1 MAEAKI
7 QFTPAQNAAIHWN
20 GGNLLLSA
28 AAGSGKTR
36 VLVER
41 VAGLI
46 TDPDH
51 PVDADSLLIMTF
63 TNAAAAKLRAD
74 ITKRLAAEIRQHPQD
89 VRLRRQQMRLQR
101 ASIGTVDAFCLH
113 FVQQNFSAL
122 DVPPDFT
129 IADDATLVRLQQE
142 TLSTV
147 LEQAYTDPDFCA
159 FADLYDRGRTDDTT
173 GRAVQELYHFTQAL
187 PHPAQALQRFVE
199 MWQSDAP
206 PEKTQWG
213 QAVLRETSARIK
225 GVLRLLRTA
234 QKIAA
239 KDPAADKALTAV
251 LMDDEDRM
259 LLVLDRLD
267 HGAWDTVPE
276 ALDNADNWRRAGR
289 VPGGIASNIAAMS
302 ANMLRDRAK
311 KHIAT
316 LRTDF
321 LLCPAADYQAD
332 RRRAA
337 PLVAAL
343 VRAVEQYR
351 RTLLEAKLAEKV
363 LDYADL
369 EHMTLELLLTPEY
382 ERTSLCRTVSARYS
396 AVLVDEYQD
405 TNALQDAIYF
415 ALAAPDASNLFF
427 VGDIKQSIYRF
438 RQADPSV
445 FVGKQTAWQP
455 YPADAP
461 VPYPEPATIALDA
474 NFRSAPDV
482 IRGINYFFET
492 FFSRRLGGIDYGDGQ
507 RLVVGRKDETYP
519 CQYDDFCIL
528 LRGRSDFA
536 LYEAALTALD
546 IPVYADVAADLLD
559 APHVRPFAA
568 LLRVL
573 DNPAQDVELSSV
585 LLSPLYPYT
594 PDDLVQLRA
603 AVRGGNLYAAVLH
616 GSDPRFAPFLQDM
629 EVYRELARTLTVGQL
644 IEELFARTG
653 YLAAVGAMPDGARC
667 RDDLLAF
674 AAWAANAGARGL
686 SALVRAM
693 DAAKAGSGV
702 QAPSIG
708 QSRPGCVSIMTV
720 HRSKGLE
727 FPVVFVANTSHKF
740 NQSDA
745 IYPVLYH
752 KELGIGLMLRAGSSA
767 SRYKTLPYTA
777 VAQTIKRETLSEEMR
792 ILYVAL
798 TRAQDVL
805 IITVPLKRP
814 ESELK
819 NPAMFASAEAT
830 DAEAMLGAQNWAL
843 WLLTAAM
850 LHPASEELWKY
861 SELLPHHIPT
871 EAPLNIRL
879 LDPPPA
885 VQAAE
890 PEAPALPDDALTERL
905 LEAFTW
911 QSPNKALETIPV
923 KVSVSAVTHTKQELT
938 LRRPAFLQKSGMT
951 GAERG
956 TAIHAF
962 LQSVPFGPQPP
973 ELEAEVQR
981 QLDLHLLDPELAK
994 VLDLEQVRPF
1004 FASGVW
1010 QRITAA
1016 RQVLREEPF
1025 ITALPAGEV
1034 VPEAAG
1040 QGRAA
1045 KAPVLVQGIADVV
1058 LVFDDHAEILDYKT
1072 DKSRNA
1078 TYYIK
1083 SYAAQLRLYRRA
1095 FALRLPVPVTKLTI
1109 YSFAIQDEIDI
1120 PLE

>member
-1 MAEAKI
+1 M
-7 QFTPAQNAAIHWN
+7 
-20 GGNLLLSA
+20 
-28 AAGSGKTR
+28 
-36 VLVER
+36 
-41 VAGLI
+41 
-46 TDPDH
+46 
-51 PVDADSLLIMTF
+51 
-63 TNAAAAKLRAD
+63 
-74 ITKRLAAEIRQHPQD
+74 
-89 VRLRRQQMRLQR
+89 
-101 ASIGTVDAFCLH
+101 
-113 FVQQNFSAL
+113 
-122 DVPPDFT
+122 
-129 IADDATLVRLQQE
+129 
-142 TLSTV
+142 
-147 LEQAYTDPDFCA
+147 
-159 FADLYDRGRTDDTT
+159 
-173 GRAVQELYHFTQAL
+173 
-187 PHPAQALQRFVE
+187 
-199 MWQSDAP
+199 
-206 PEKTQWG
+206 
-213 QAVLRETSARIK
+213 
-225 GVLRLLRTA
+225 
-234 QKIAA
+234 
-239 KDPAADKALTAV
+239 
-251 LMDDEDRM
+251 
-259 LLVLDRLD
+259 
-267 HGAWDTVPE
+267 
-276 ALDNADNWRRAGR
+276 
-289 VPGGIASNIAAMS
+289 
-302 ANMLRDRAK
+302 
-311 KHIAT
+311 
-316 LRTDF
+316 
-321 LLCPAADYQAD
+321 
-332 RRRAA
+332 
-337 PLVAAL
+337 
-343 VRAVEQYR
+343 
-351 RTLLEAKLAEKV
+351 
-363 LDYADL
+363 
-369 EHMTLELLLTPEY
+369 
-382 ERTSLCRTVSARYS
+382 
-396 AVLVDEYQD
+396 
-405 TNALQDAIYF
+405 
-415 ALAAPDASNLFF
+415 
-427 VGDIKQSIYRF
+427 
-438 RQADPSV
+438 
-445 FVGKQTAWQP
+445 
-455 YPADAP
+455 
-461 VPYPEPATIALDA
+461 
-474 NFRSAPDV
+474 
-482 IRGINYFFET
+482 
-492 FFSRRLGGIDYGDGQ
+492 
-507 RLVVGRKDETYP
+507 
-519 CQYDDFCIL
+519 
-528 LRGRSDFA
+528 
-536 LYEAALTALD
+536 
-546 IPVYADVAADLLD
+546 AADLLD

-603 AVRGGNLYAAVLH
+603 AVRGGSLYAAVLH

-752 KELGIGLMLRAGSSA
+752 KELGIGLMLRVGSSA

-777 VAQTIKRETLSEEMR
+777 VVQTIKRETLSEEMR

-798 TRAQDVL
+798 TRAQDAL

-1010 QRITAA
+1010 QRIAAA

-1034 VPEAAG
+1034 VHEAAG

-1078 TYYIK
+1078 TYYIE

-1095 FALRLPVPVTKLTI
+1095 FALRLPMPVTKLTI
-1109 YSFAIQDEIDI
+1109 YSFAMQDEIDI
-1120 PLE
+1120 PLECAAFGIGDKLLGR

>member
-1 MAEAKI
+1 
-7 QFTPAQNAAIHWN
+7 
-20 GGNLLLSA
+20 
-28 AAGSGKTR
+28 
-36 VLVER
+36 
-41 VAGLI
+41 
-46 TDPDH
+46 
-51 PVDADSLLIMTF
+51 
-63 TNAAAAKLRAD
+63 
-74 ITKRLAAEIRQHPQD
+74 
-89 VRLRRQQMRLQR
+89 
-101 ASIGTVDAFCLH
+101 
-113 FVQQNFSAL
+113 
-122 DVPPDFT
+122 
-129 IADDATLVRLQQE
+129 
-142 TLSTV
+142 
-147 LEQAYTDPDFCA
+147 
-159 FADLYDRGRTDDTT
+159 
-173 GRAVQELYHFTQAL
+173 
-187 PHPAQALQRFVE
+187 
-199 MWQSDAP
+199 
-206 PEKTQWG
+206 
-213 QAVLRETSARIK
+213 
-225 GVLRLLRTA
+225 
-234 QKIAA
+234 
-239 KDPAADKALTAV
+239 
-251 LMDDEDRM
+251 
-259 LLVLDRLD
+259 
-267 HGAWDTVPE
+267 
-276 ALDNADNWRRAGR
+276 
-289 VPGGIASNIAAMS
+289 
-302 ANMLRDRAK
+302 
-311 KHIAT
+311 
-316 LRTDF
+316 
-321 LLCPAADYQAD
+321 
-332 RRRAA
+332 
-337 PLVAAL
+337 
-343 VRAVEQYR
+343 
-351 RTLLEAKLAEKV
+351 
-363 LDYADL
+363 
-369 EHMTLELLLTPEY
+369 
-382 ERTSLCRTVSARYS
+382 
-396 AVLVDEYQD
+396 
-405 TNALQDAIYF
+405 
-415 ALAAPDASNLFF
+415 
-427 VGDIKQSIYRF
+427 
-438 RQADPSV
+438 
-445 FVGKQTAWQP
+445 
-455 YPADAP
+455 
-461 VPYPEPATIALDA
+461 
-474 NFRSAPDV
+474 
-482 IRGINYFFET
+482 
-492 FFSRRLGGIDYGDGQ
+492 
-507 RLVVGRKDETYP
+507 
-519 CQYDDFCIL
+519 
-528 LRGRSDFA
+528 
-536 LYEAALTALD
+536 
-546 IPVYADVAADLLD
+546 
-559 APHVRPFAA
+559 
-568 LLRVL
+568 
-573 DNPAQDVELSSV
+573 
-585 LLSPLYPYT
+585 
-594 PDDLVQLRA
+594 
-603 AVRGGNLYAAVLH
+603 
-616 GSDPRFAPFLQDM
+616 M

-777 VAQTIKRETLSEEMR
+777 VVQTIKRETLSEEMR

-798 TRAQDVL
+798 TRAQDAL

-1010 QRITAA
+1010 QRIAAA